1 LADKIEVGT
10 LTIDKD
16 EKHHDYHTFAL
27 SCGIFTKNSNLGDIE
42 DVQYFQKELYKA
54 LNVPVSRLEPE
65 NSIMGGRGA
74 EITRDELKFSKFVSK
89 IRKRF
94 NIAFLDLLKTELI
107 LSKVMTIQEWDK
119 IKNKID
125 FVYAQDMQ
133 LEEMRSSELMRDR
146 LDLVQLYEPYVGKY
160 VSNKYIREM
169 VLKQT
174 EQDIGNMDK
183 EIKEEQSNS
192 QYKEPDPGF

>member
-1 LADKIEVGT
+1 
-10 LTIDKD
+10 
-16 EKHHDYHTFAL
+16 
-27 SCGIFTKNSNLGDIE
+27 
-42 DVQYFQKELYKA
+42 
-54 LNVPVSRLEPE
+54 
-65 NSIMGGRGA
+65 
-74 EITRDELKFSKFVSK
+74 
-89 IRKRF
+89 
-94 NIAFLDLLKTELI
+94 
-107 LSKVMTIQEWDK
+107 MTIQEWDK

-174 EQDIGNMDK
+174 EQDIGDMDK